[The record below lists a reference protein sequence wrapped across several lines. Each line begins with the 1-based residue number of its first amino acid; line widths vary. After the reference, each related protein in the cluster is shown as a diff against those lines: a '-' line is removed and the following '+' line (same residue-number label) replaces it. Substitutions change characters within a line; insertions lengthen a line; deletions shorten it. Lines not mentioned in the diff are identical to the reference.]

1 MRVLGAFATLALA
14 AVALH
19 GCANVELSHQA
30 FEDTTLFVLPLYQL
44 SDPSNK
50 TATSVFR
57 EAYCDARTIGY
68 KEDFTYLFNTA
79 VVQGAAP
86 ATGATY
92 LTRESF
98 KNAESA
104 KMHLKNVSTVFTRAL
119 TTASA
124 TGFALLGSQADLD
137 GMADVI
143 TKFKADAYVLDPR
156 SFRRSAMHRIQD
168 YFSLDIFLTL
178 KDPADLKSFQ
188 KTWGEVRDLA
198 ITRSGVLSF
207 GMGIQTSADGKTVTA
222 YFKEYFESAD
232 DFFEWEKV
240 SAPYVKRLLDISS
253 VATKPNPVAMTSS
266 AAQLAKAQE
275 KCKQLGCVQYTIDDC
290 TSAADAFD
298 FERDSS
304 VIIV

>member
-1 MRVLGAFATLALA
+1 
-14 AVALH
+14 
-19 GCANVELSHQA
+19 
-30 FEDTTLFVLPLYQL
+30 
-44 SDPSNK
+44 
-50 TATSVFR
+50 
-57 EAYCDARTIGY
+57 
-68 KEDFTYLFNTA
+68 
-79 VVQGAAP
+79 
-86 ATGATY
+86 
-92 LTRESF
+92 
-98 KNAESA
+98 
-104 KMHLKNVSTVFTRAL
+104 MHLKNVSTVFTRAL

-178 KDPADLKSFQ
+178 KDPADLNSFQ
-188 KTWGEVRDLA
+188 KTWGEVRNLA
-198 ITRSGVLSF
+198 ITRSGILSF

-290 TSAADAFD
+290 TSAADALEDTTLFVLPLYQLSDPSNKTATSVFREAYCDARTIGYKED
-298 FERDSS
+298 FTYLFNTAVVQGRRPPLALPTSPANPS
-304 VIIV
+304 RTLKVPKCTSRTSPRCSRGP